1 MNRAENGWSVKGVK
15 VVQVGQRVCGGAETG
30 ADYGVRCQRSLISVT
45 VCASRCHSIRVGKAG
60 VVSP

>member
-1 MNRAENGWSVKGVK
+1 MNRAENGWSVKGVN

-45 VCASRCHSIRVGKAG
+45 VCA
-60 VVSP
+60 